1 MAQNIYDNP
10 AFFSGY
16 TQLPRQTLGLDGAP
30 EWPTVRSMLPDLQ
43 GKRVAD
49 LGCGFG
55 WASRWMAEHGAT
67 VVTGYDLSE
76 NMINRARTMTEHP
89 VVNYLIADL
98 QNLELPAG
106 AFDLV
111 YSSLAFHYIQ
121 DFTRLTGMMYA
132 ALAPLGVLVFTIEHP
147 IYMAAT
153 NPEWTLDQDGQKS
166 WPISGYSQEGER
178 RTKWFVDGVVKY
190 HRTLATTLNTLIQ
203 AGFVI
208 DRLEEFAPSEAQVAQ
223 NPGLKQELDRPMFLL
238 ISARKA
244 EIVRNRL

>member
-30 EWPTVRSMLPDLQ
+30 EWLTVRSMLPDLQ

-55 WASRWMAEHGAT
+55 WASRWMVEHGAT
-67 VVTGYDLSE
+67 FVTGYDLSE
-76 NMINRARTMTEHP
+76 NMINRARAMTEHP
-89 VVNYLIADL
+89 AVNYQIADL

-106 AFDLV
+106 SFDLV

-121 DFTRLTGMMYA
+121 DFARLTGMMYT
-132 ALAPLGVLVFTIEHP
+132 ALAPLGALVFTIEHP
-147 IYMAAT
+147 IYMAAA
-153 NPEWTLDQDGQKS
+153 NPRWTLDQDGRKS
-166 WPISGYSQEGER
+166 WPISDYSLEGVR
-178 RTKWFVDGVVKY
+178 RTNWFVDGVVKY

-208 DRLEEFAPSEAQVAQ
+208 DRLEEFAPSGAQVAQ
-223 NPGLKQELDRPMFLL
+223 SPGLKEELDRPMFLL
-238 ISARKA
+238 ISARKS
-244 EIVRNRL
+244 